1 MAISNAEKQARFR
14 KKEELA
20 GATNTVFN
28 EIQLLRLPGKRRE
41 SPGEIR
47 DLLEMATTLPDGWTD
62 ADLER
67 AYHRLKDLQADFLS
81 PQDDLYSDILIGLGL
96 FNERGEPQDPRASS
110 VDPDPLLSKSRALAS
125 HLISALSISELS
137 SSEQAAA
144 VMEVVRHLGRAMVNA
159 DDTKKSYATAVCLLS
174 LPSYFDKPDWFT
186 DYLAGWLVRQLD
198 TDGAQQLSERLA

>member
-20 GATNTVFN
+20 GAMNRVFN

-67 AYHRLKDLQADFLS
+67 AYHRLGDLQADFLS

-96 FNERGEPQDPRASS
+96 FNERGEPQDPRTSL
-110 VDPDPLLSKSRALAS
+110 VDPNPVLAKSRALAS

-137 SSEQAAA
+137 PSEQAAA

-159 DDTKKSYATAVCLLS
+159 DETLKSYATTACLLS
-174 LPSYFDKPDWFT
+174 LPSYFDKPDWFM